1 MTGSDFDAA
10 TPPAEPPSSARTV
23 VLISLCAAAAIAYV
37 QRNCIGVAE
46 STIRTELGM
55 TKQQMGWALSGFF
68 LTYSLFQIP
77 TGWLGERLGPRKTL
91 SIYSAVWSAATAIT
105 GLAGIGLVAVWLV
118 PLVMRIRPEI
128 DTVAASLLA
137 AIWWLYAVRILSGI
151 GQAGLFPC
159 SAIVISQW
167 FPQSRRASVS
177 GWLGTSQQVGAIIAS
192 GLTGLLLA
200 VMDWRM
206 LFAVFALPGL
216 IWAWFF
222 YVWFRNRPGEHTAV
236 NDAELSLISRSADSS
251 VLSDSDQ
258 QERPDETEET
268 PTPTPWLALLASP
281 PMWCICGQ
289 QFCRGAG
296 YMFYA
301 SWFPTFLQE
310 TRNVS
315 VTKSGLLT
323 MLPLIASGIGSA
335 LAGKLSDRILSA
347 TGNVRAARRN
357 VAVAGMLGC
366 ALLIFAAYFVQGANT
381 VVLVI
386 SGGAF
391 CAALAGPSG
400 YATTIDMGGKNV
412 ATIFATMNMAGNA
425 GAAVFPIAV
434 PMLQKSTGSWDLVL
448 FVFGGVYL
456 IATIFWMFLN
466 PVGTFAERSFLSH
479 RD

>member
-1 MTGSDFDAA
+1 MTGSHFDAA

-23 VLISLCAAAAIAYV
+23 VLLSLCAAAAIAYV

-46 STIRTELGM
+46 STIRAELGM
-55 TKQQMGWALSGFF
+55 TKDQMGWALSGFF

-77 TGWLGERLGPRKTL
+77 TGWLGQRLGPRKTL
-91 SIYSAVWSAATAIT
+91 PFYSAAWSGATAIT

-118 PLVMRIRPEI
+118 PLVMRNRPGI
-128 DTVAASLLA
+128 DTAAASLLA
-137 AIWWLYAVRILSGI
+137 AIWWLYAVRLLSGI

-167 FPQSRRASVS
+167 FPQSQRASVS

-216 IWAWFF
+216 IWSWFF
-222 YVWFRNRPGEHTAV
+222 YVWFRNRPGEHAAV
-236 NDAELSLISRSADSS
+236 NAAELSLISSSSDRSFP
-251 VLSDSDQ
+251 SDLNQSEPPTATD
-258 QERPDETEET
+258 ET

-289 QFCRGAG
+289 QFCRAAG
-296 YMFYA
+296 YMFYG

-310 TRNVS
+310 TRNVP
-315 VTKSGLLT
+315 VAESGLLT

-335 LAGKLSDRILSA
+335 LAGKLSDRMLSA
-347 TGNVRAARRN
+347 TGNVRTARRN
-357 VAVAGMLGC
+357 IAVAGMLGC
-366 ALLIFAAYFVQGANT
+366 AVLIFAAYFVEGANAL
-381 VVLVI
+381 VLVI

-391 CAALAGPSG
+391 CAALAGPSS

-412 ATIFATMNMAGNA
+412 ATIFGTMNMAGNA
-425 GAAVFPIAV
+425 GAAVFPVIV
-434 PMLQKSTGSWDLVL
+434 PMLEKSPGGWDLVL

-456 IATIFWMFLN
+456 IAAIFWMLLN
-466 PVGTFAERSFLSH
+466 PVGTFAERSLLK
-479 RD
+479 RK

>member
-10 TPPAEPPSSARTV
+10 APPADPPSSARTV

-46 STIRTELGM
+46 STIRAELGM

-91 SIYSAVWSAATAIT
+91 SIYSAVWSGATAIT
-105 GLAGIGLVAVWLV
+105 GLAGIGIVAVWLV
-118 PLVMRIRPEI
+118 PLVMRIRPGI
-128 DTVAASLLA
+128 DTAAASLLA
-137 AIWWLYAVRILSGI
+137 AIWWLYAVRLLSGI

-159 SAIVISQW
+159 SAVVISQW
-167 FPQSRRASVS
+167 FPQSQRASVS

-200 VMDWRM
+200 MMDWRV

-222 YVWFRNRPGEHTAV
+222 YVWFRDRPRAHTAV
-236 NDAELSLISRSADSS
+236 NAAELSLISRSADGS
-251 VLSDSDQ
+251 VSSDSEQ
-258 QERPDETEET
+258 PDETDGT

-335 LAGKLSDRILSA
+335 LAGKLSDRMLSA

-357 VAVAGMLGC
+357 VAVAGMFGC

-425 GAAVFPIAV
+425 
-434 PMLQKSTGSWDLVL
+434 
-448 FVFGGVYL
+448 
-456 IATIFWMFLN
+456 
-466 PVGTFAERSFLSH
+466 
-479 RD
+479 